1 MIFLQQ
7 ASKTTNV
14 TSDVFSDV
22 DVTAWEIKLPQ
33 KGTFLKS
40 TKEKASVS
48 TH

>member
-7 ASKTTNV
+7 ASKTTNI
-14 TSDVFSDV
+14 TQEVFSNV

-33 KGTFLKS
+33 KATFLKS